1 MRGILKN
8 QTPIE
13 VGIPFFETP
22 PKQQTMGNMPYNY
35 TLKDRNTSLPVLDG
49 YCFFFITSHV

>member
-22 PKQQTMGNMPYNY
+22 PKQQKMGNMPYNY
-35 TLKDRNTSLPVLDG
+35 TLKD
-49 YCFFFITSHV
+49 